1 MSRVLTL
8 RSCVMALAG
17 LLWLLPMTACSGKH
31 ESREPEGREAM
42 ESEEHGEA
50 GHDSEE
56 HDETGHDDEAI
67 HPSPEAGT
75 VARAQEPEAP
85 VKTSQPST
93 PAKPEAPESSA
104 APKLPSDTQAATPQT
119 AEEVPEPV
127 PSPPDGIIAVPA
139 TKPGLTRV
147 GAEKCKVC
155 HRLQY
160 DSWAATAHA
169 ARTPPLD
176 CESCHGPGSEYK
188 TISIMKDVEK
198 ARAAGLV
205 IPEKSFCTEN
215 CHANKWKDGMLERA
229 HAHKV
234 KAVQG

>member
-31 ESREPEGREAM
+31 ESREPEGREAV

-50 GHDSEE
+50 GHDSAED
-56 HDETGHDDEAI
+56 DETGHDDEAI

-85 VKTSQPST
+85 VKTLQPST
-93 PAKPEAPESSA
+93 PAKSEAPESSA
-104 APKLPSDTQAATPQT
+104 APKS
-119 AEEVPEPV
+119 
-127 PSPPDGIIAVPA
+127 PSPPEGIIAVPA

-147 GAEKCKVC
+147 GAEKCKLC

-188 TISIMKDVEK
+188 TISIMKDAEK

-215 CHANKWKDGMLERA
+215 CHANKWKDDMLERA

-234 KAVQG
+234 KTVEG